1 MSQEPI
7 EPDPH
12 PPTPPPAE
20 GELLSLVYD
29 RQRSLARHM
38 MSRERPGQTLQ
49 ATALVHE
56 AYMRLS
62 REDPSRWKD
71 RKHFYLV
78 AAQAMRRILV
88 DRARRKRSRA
98 EVTSGGVGQI
108 TPAQVFTMSAEDV
121 DLVNLDEALRRLSD
135 EDPRA
140 AQLVA
145 LRFFAGLSLE
155 DAGETLG
162 ISRSTAKRDWSYV
175 KAWLRSELGGG
186 EGTDHTDETS

>member
-1 MSQEPI
+1 MSLSQEPI
-7 EPDPH
+7 ELDPH
-12 PPTPPPAE
+12 PAPPAATE
-20 GELLSLVYD
+20 GELLTLVYD
-29 RQRSLARHM
+29 RLRSLARHM

-62 REDPSRWKD
+62 KEDPSRWRD

-88 DRARRKRSRA
+88 DRARRKRSQP
-98 EVTSGGVGQI
+98 GVANGSVDQI
-108 TPAQVFTMSAEDV
+108 APPGLLNAPEENINLV
-121 DLVNLDEALRRLSD
+121 DLDDALRRLSD

-155 DAGETLG
+155 DAAETLG

-175 KAWLRSELGGG
+175 KAWLRGALHPDDV
-186 EGTDHTDETS
+186 TDQPDD